1 MADVRVTVS
10 MDPLELKLFRRALA
24 KAADDGVLHRTVALS
39 RICELDV
46 LRWNAED
53 AEARRESKQRPE
65 FRLHMNMKAMR

>member
-24 KAADDGVLHRTVALS
+24 KAADDGVLHRTMALS

-53 AEARRESKQRPE
+53 AEERHEGKPRPE
-65 FRLHMNMKAMR
+65 WRPQMNMKAMR